1 MWCAGPVDTLKN
13 LASGKVQQRTSDL
26 ETTGSGSG
34 WQREGRY
41 GEYGS
46 TRPCQMQSPGKE
58 VTGQS
63 EPLRP
68 EQLRT

>member
-1 MWCAGPVDTLKN
+1 MVCRAGGHLEK
-13 LASGKVQQRTSDL
+13 SGEWESQQRTSDL

-58 VTGQS
+58 ITGQS